1 MADRGVQGSVSAGR
15 RGPILRRTWCCS
27 FSSSPRSPEHL
38 RRSRS
43 SPSGDLRPS
52 LKPRH
57 KPRNAGSFHSSPSP
71 SSKLGLGI
79 IDPRRILSPGRVSP
93 IDSEAPLGPLP
104 VIADSTSF
112 STVAAESEPESPD
125 PPPKERPLVPDTMD
139 THPRSWVRQKSS
151 DMRLYLK
158 GKDEKCFLLE
168 LDSRVLCE
176 SSPFFAAMI
185 VGSSLEVSDTQS
197 TKIEV
202 TGIEDVD
209 AFKETIELMYA
220 KDATSW
226 LVKAG
231 VSRAIDILEVC
242 TTIMFD
248 RGIRFCL
255 SYIEA
260 VPWTEAEEEKLKRL
274 FTRCKFDEAVRREV
288 LSRLDPQ
295 DCNYSGDLALR
306 LIQSVTNAT
315 NSSARKEMTSLVNSI
330 LSKSSIYQKD
340 SVGLNKD
347 NLSDICLSC
356 LDSLV
361 NLFEDA
367 LNSIPIEQ
375 TITRKETKPLIE
387 RVSRQVENL
396 NWLLEILIDK
406 EMAEEFV
413 SLWANQEKLVS
424 LHERASPMVRYEL
437 SRISASVFIA
447 LGRRRLQCPAGIRFS
462 ILRSWF
468 KPMLL
473 DFGWLQ
479 RCSKGLDM
487 RMLEESLGQVI
498 LTLTLKQQQVL
509 FEEWFRCFARHGNEC
524 PDLSKAFQV
533 WWRRSFVRTSEATR

>member
-1 MADRGVQGSVSAGR
+1 MKAV
-15 RGPILRRTWCCS
+15 
-27 FSSSPRSPEHL
+27 
-38 RRSRS
+38 S
-43 SPSGDLRPS
+43 SPSD
-52 LKPRH
+52 
-57 KPRNAGSFHSSPSP
+57 GSDSV
-71 SSKLGLGI
+71 
-79 IDPRRILSPGRVSP
+79 RRRRG
-93 IDSEAPLGPLP
+93 
-104 VIADSTSF
+104 
-112 STVAAESEPESPD
+112 VAAGN
-125 PPPKERPLVPDTMD
+125 ERFGPV
-139 THPRSWVRQKSS
+139 V
-151 DMRLYLK
+151 
-158 GKDEKCFLLE
+158 
-168 LDSRVLCE
+168 
-176 SSPFFAAMI
+176 AAARR
-185 VGSSLEVSDTQS
+185 GGE
-197 TKIEV
+197 E
-202 TGIEDVD
+202 E
-209 AFKETIELMYA
+209 KETT
-220 KDATSW
+220 DDRGSW
-226 LVKAG
+226 ASDEEGSGLSACW
-231 VSRAIDILEVC
+231 RAQTMSVC